1 MKMKKTYTASYKYE
15 GQLYVRD
22 FEGYASK
29 KALAEDLR
37 ANGFKVRVIAEP
49 DKFDAEVEKF
59 GARCERH
66 NSLRK
71 HIRDAYRDSGMVW
84 GGKMRRED
92 K

>member
-1 MKMKKTYTASYKYE
+1 MAKTYTASYKYE

-22 FEGYASK
+22 FEGYTSK

-49 DKFDAEVEKF
+49 DKFDEAVEKH
-59 GARCERH
+59 GERLAHH

-71 HIRDAYRDSGMVW
+71 HIRDAYRDSGMGW
-84 GGKMRRED
+84 DGRMHHKD